1 MTTGYDFHRLG
12 SCFFSQYNDFTGN
25 TILYYFLTL
34 LFYGVLCLTITHF
47 EWKKNC
53 YDPDVMWFLAKCYK
67 SLSFKSSTISTKS
80 KYLLNLMQSHNEK
93 SRESNISK
101 IAICIIAKPLIMT
114 INPRL
119 NVGTK
124 PISSRRELLIDAIF
138 TSSFLF
144 FRFSNLIMI

>member
-1 MTTGYDFHRLG
+1 
-12 SCFFSQYNDFTGN
+12 
-25 TILYYFLTL
+25 
-34 LFYGVLCLTITHF
+34 
-47 EWKKNC
+47 
-53 YDPDVMWFLAKCYK
+53 
-67 SLSFKSSTISTKS
+67 
-80 KYLLNLMQSHNEK
+80 MQSHNEK

-144 FRFSNLIMI
+144 FRFSNLIMIQKQVFKNENYKI

>member
-1 MTTGYDFHRLG
+1 
-12 SCFFSQYNDFTGN
+12 
-25 TILYYFLTL
+25 
-34 LFYGVLCLTITHF
+34 
-47 EWKKNC
+47 
-53 YDPDVMWFLAKCYK
+53 
-67 SLSFKSSTISTKS
+67 
-80 KYLLNLMQSHNEK
+80 MQSHNEK

-138 TSSFLF
+138 TSSFRTF
-144 FRFSNLIMI
+144 FDFLI